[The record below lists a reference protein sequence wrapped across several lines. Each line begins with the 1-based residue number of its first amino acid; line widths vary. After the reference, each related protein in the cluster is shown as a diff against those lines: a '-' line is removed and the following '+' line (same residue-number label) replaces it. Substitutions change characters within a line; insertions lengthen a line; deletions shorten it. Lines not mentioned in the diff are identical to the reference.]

1 MKTLFP
7 ILVFFK
13 LFSSSLAS
21 ANLYEWTQV
30 CQSKD
35 ERGSLSVRGEI
46 VRQFTDEKGIRIV
59 VMDNLERKIEVK
71 CKSSLGDPRI
81 SQDGTDFTSNWP
93 GTSSSKRPEGH
104 SRGSVNLT
112 LWKQNFTTFWKVDKL
127 IKCNAGT
134 EEQECSARVIEVK
147 DGNWVKGNCTVQG
160 QSDGKKQEVM
170 ICNIR
175 DWVENAMRTKGNS
188 ACFREGMDFEGAA
201 EYVYSYRN
209 NKLNNWTRCREY
221 SEDTEETGEPEHR
234 EERVTHIKCD
244 VTGHDNSHFLVKMEK
259 KHHSKVSVGLSFLKK
274 PCNESAYFW
283 VEGEKKETHISIPKE
298 QYLGT
303 IIGVPVVV
311 AFLILMSAFFFCRKH
326 KYKHKYL
333 KSTSRSEADTEQ
345 GSPLSEY
352 QQANSGFD
360 PNYREEEGGNPPKE
374 SKLSLASL
382 QRSVSDYP
390 VQKPEEQINPS
401 LPITAMPHLL
411 EMDPRMELP
420 RERLKLGYYL
430 GQGQF
435 GLVYEGS
442 ATGLFGEHADKVV
455 KVAVKEIKDTKA
467 EGWADELKILSSLDV
482 HLNLVNLLG
491 ACTSPPNL
499 PTYILLEYCSF
510 GDLKKFLCKHKDEF
524 ESRLKG
530 VPGNYESPYTA
541 TLLLRW
547 CYDIAEGMAYL
558 SKEKVMHGDLAAR
571 NIMVGENFT
580 AKISDFGLSKIIP
593 YYNEGAF
600 YLCIIGRDDSVTF
613 QITRKPSGS

>member
-7 ILVFFK
+7 ILVIFK
-13 LFSSSLAS
+13 LFSFCFAS
-21 ANLYEWTQV
+21 AYLYAWTPV
-30 CQSKD
+30 CETESQD
-35 ERGSLSVRGEI
+35 GRGSLSVRGDI
-46 VRQFTDEKGIRIV
+46 VRQFTDEHGLRTV

-71 CKSSLGDPRI
+71 CKSSLGNPRI
-81 SQDGTDFTSNWP
+81 SQDGTDLTSNWP
-93 GTSSSKRPEGH
+93 GTSSSERPEGH

-134 EEQECSARVIEVK
+134 EQECSARVIEVK
-147 DGNWVKGNCTVQG
+147 DGNWVKGNCTVNG
-160 QSDGKKQEVM
+160 QANGKKLEM
-170 ICNIR
+170 MNCNIQ

-209 NKLNNWTRCREY
+209 HKSNNWTRCREY
-221 SEDTEETGEPEHR
+221 NEESGGIEHR

-259 KHHSKVSVGLSFLKK
+259 THHSKVSAGLSFLK
-274 PCNESAYFW
+274 PPACTEAAYFW
-283 VEGEKKETHISIPKE
+283 VEGEKEETHISIPKE

-311 AFLILMSAFFFCRKH
+311 VFLIVVSVILFCRKH

-360 PNYREEEGGNPPKE
+360 PNYREEEGCPPKE
-374 SKLSLASL
+374 SKLSIVSL

-442 ATGLFGEHADKVV
+442 ATGLFGEHEGKVV

-467 EGWADELKILSSLDV
+467 EGWADELKILSSLDM

-491 ACTSPPNL
+491 ACTWPPNL

-600 YLCIIGRDDSVTF
+600 THYHYWKR
-613 QITRKPSGS
+613 